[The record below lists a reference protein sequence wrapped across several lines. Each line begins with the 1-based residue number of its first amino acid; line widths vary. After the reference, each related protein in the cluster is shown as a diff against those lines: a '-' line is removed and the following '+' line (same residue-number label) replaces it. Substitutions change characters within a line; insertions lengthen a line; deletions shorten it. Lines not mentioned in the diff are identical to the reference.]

1 MRQLTPIIIMA
12 FCAIMAHPA
21 QAEKVKEKKKGA
33 TIQLYGEVYDSFT
46 KGAVKAF
53 VTLMNTDSTV
63 VDTVTCYTREMR
75 TYSYFDFEVPREE
88 KTYIIKAVAEGY
100 EDTYTNYELTQLNRN
115 RYKDIPTILM
125 KKKQEE
131 DVYKDL
137 MLDGV
142 VVKGTRIQVAYKGD
156 TIIYDASAFKLPE
169 GSMLDGLIRQ
179 LPGAELKDNGDIYI
193 NGEKIDYLTLNGK
206 DFFKND
212 NKVMLENLPYF
223 TVKNL
228 KVFHKDTKKSEMLG
242 KQVEE
247 QEYVMDVTLKREY
260 ARGYLANGEVGA
272 GTDNRYMAKIFGM
285 FYTDHTNVTTY
296 GNFNNV
302 NENRTPGSDG
312 EWDPKKVQ
320 NGVLVT
326 KRVGVNINTED
337 KNRRIKDN
345 ASVALTWSDSNN
357 ETETFSETFSDNGSI
372 FGNSWSKSKNKNFN
386 LNISN
391 SIQVDKANLYIYNY
405 LYHSNNKGKGESED
419 STYTTTLTNRNQ
431 YIGRNKRK
439 FLTFYQYVSWSQ
451 PLKSGDYVYLSFNG
465 QYQNSKPVDAFDRNS
480 TFYAE
485 TGTIDMRNR
494 YIDNQQNSYDF
505 SPQLGYSLQLPKD
518 FMLEAL
524 YMYKQ
529 NYESRHNERLNLE
542 RLTESEDQELGWLP
556 SLREDIDKAFDSNNS
571 YRYTNL
577 TYSHV
582 PQLYLR
588 KYTKTMGFYVEL
600 PLFFNTERMNYHGH
614 ELDTVA
620 RRSYVTFEPAIS
632 FRTRGKT
639 QRPVLLEFRTRMTAP
654 SFSTLMPLNDTSNPL
669 SLRLNNPN
677 LKTSAE
683 HHLKTRF
690 TFKNDSIG
698 SNLYI
703 GFEMWLKTKE
713 VGTRTTYNPTTGVYT
728 RMNDNV
734 DGNWTTFI
742 NSGWQ
747 RPLDANKRFRIDLYG
762 KAEYVRNVDFAAI
775 TTQPMADGENLLQE
789 SPLSK
794 VDNVNLIAHSKLTY
808 KLGDFSAGVNAKITS
823 RHTRGQLDIVRSI
836 DANDFQYGMNATY
849 TVPLLKLTLATDLTM
864 FSRRGYESEV
874 MNTDEL
880 IWNAQ
885 LSRSFCKGALTA
897 KLLAYDLLQNLSS
910 TRYSINAQGRTET
923 WYNYIPRYVMFSLA
937 YKFSKKPKK

>member
-1 MRQLTPIIIMA
+1 MTIVIMA
-12 FCAIMAHPA
+12 FCAIMAHHV

-63 VDTVTCYTREMR
+63 VDTMTCYTREMR
-75 TYSYFDFEVPREE
+75 TYSYFGFEVPREE

-131 DVYKDL
+131 DIYKDL
-137 MLDGV
+137 VLDGV

-223 TVKNL
+223 TVKGL

-260 ARGYLANGEVGA
+260 ARGYLANGEVGV

-285 FYTDHTNVTTY
+285 FYTDHTNVFTY
-296 GNFNNV
+296 GNLNNV
-302 NENRTPGSDG
+302 NENRTPGSNG

-326 KRVGVNINTED
+326 KQVGVNINTED

-345 ASVALTWSDSNN
+345 ASVALKWSDSNN
-357 ETETFSETFSDNGSI
+357 ETETFSETFSDNGSV
-372 FGNSWSKSKNKNFN
+372 FGNSWSKSQNKNFDLDIN
-386 LNISN
+386 N
-391 SIQVDKANLYIYNY
+391 SIQIDKANLYIYNS
-405 LYHSNNKGKGESED
+405 LYHSNNKGKNESGD
-419 STYTTTLTNRNQ
+419 STYTTTLTNRSNNV
-431 YIGRNKRK
+431 GNSKNKH
-439 FLTFYQYVSWSQ
+439 LSLYQYVNWSKS
-451 PLKSGDYVYLSFNG
+451 LKSGDYLVIFVIGNYN
-465 QYQNSKPVDAFDRNS
+465 NAKPSDNFYRNR

-485 TGTIDMRNR
+485 TGATDVRNR
-494 YIDNQQNSYDF
+494 YTDSHNSNYNYASRMTYCF
-505 SPQLGYSLQLPKD
+505 SLPND
-518 FMLEAL
+518 FMLGTL
-524 YMYKQ
+524 YEYRKR
-529 NYESRHNERLNLE
+529 YESRHNDRMNLE
-542 RLTESEDQELGWLP
+542 RLTESEDYDLGWLP

-571 YRYTNL
+571 YRYTSM
-577 TYSHV
+577 TYSNML
-582 PQLYLR
+582 QLYLQ
-588 KYTKTMGFYVEL
+588 KYTQTVGLQVQL
-600 PLFFNTERMNYHGH
+600 PFCFNNEKMNYHGN

-620 RRSYVTFEPAIS
+620 RRSYVTFEPTIS

-639 QRPVLLEFRTRMTAP
+639 QRPVLLEFRTRVTAP
-654 SFSTLMPLNDTSNPL
+654 RFSTLMPLNDTSNPL

-677 LKTSAE
+677 LKTSME

-734 DGNWTTFI
+734 NGNWTTFI

-775 TTQPMADGENLLQE
+775 TTQPTVDGENLLQE

-808 KLGDFSAGVNAKITS
+808 KRGDFSAGVNAKITS

-937 YKFSKKPKK
+937 YKFNKKPKK